1 MTPRKIS
8 HSEYEL
14 HYHRLLLRRQTER
27 RHGIILVAT
36 GVTGMVYFLMTLI
49 RLLPLFFLH
58 NIGFALTIVCIAGI
72 AISLY
77 LVFSGVLSLR
87 SGWQPVT
94 SKEVYQWRHKARLAL
109 FRQAQG
115 DLPPGY
121 TFMGRMKTLL
131 IGSSITFI
139 GSLIMWLILSGI
151 PELLLARTFLVVAS
165 LLVELLLILDTLY
178 LRVREARNL
187 PAQSAQDL
195 SLLLATGE
203 LTTGEIPE
211 EQLPGEDDTRV

>member
-1 MTPRKIS
+1 MTQPKIS

-14 HYHRLLLRRQTER
+14 HYHRLILRRQTER
-27 RHGIILVAT
+27 RHGIILIIT
-36 GVTGMVYFLMTLI
+36 GIVYFLLTLI
-49 RLLPLFFLH
+49 CSHPLFFL
-58 NIGFALTIVCIAGI
+58 NSTGFALAIACIACIAGI
-72 AISLY
+72 AISMY
-77 LVFSGVLSLR
+77 FVFSGVLSLR
-87 SGWQPVT
+87 SGRQPVT
-94 SKEVYQWRHKARLAL
+94 SRDVYQWRHKARVAL

-115 DLPPGY
+115 ELPSGY

-131 IGSSITFI
+131 IGSSTTIS
-139 GSLIMWLILSGI
+139 GSLIVWLLLSST
-151 PELLLARTFLVVAS
+151 PELLWARTLLVVVVF
-165 LLVELLLILDTLY
+165 LVELLLILDTLY

-211 EQLPGEDDTRV
+211 QPPANNDT

>member
-1 MTPRKIS
+1 
-8 HSEYEL
+8 
-14 HYHRLLLRRQTER
+14 
-27 RHGIILVAT
+27 
-36 GVTGMVYFLMTLI
+36 LMTLI

-87 SGWQPVT
+87 SGWQPIT
-94 SKEVYQWRHKARLAL
+94 SKEVYQWRHKARIAL

-121 TFMGRMKTLL
+121 TFMGRVKTLL
-131 IGSSITFI
+131 IGSSATII

-151 PELLLARTFLVVAS
+151 PELLWARYLLVVAF
-165 LLVELLLILDTLY
+165 LLVELLLILDT
-178 LRVREARNL
+178 
-187 PAQSAQDL
+187 
-195 SLLLATGE
+195 
-203 LTTGEIPE
+203 
-211 EQLPGEDDTRV
+211 

>member
-14 HYHRLLLRRQTER
+14 HYHRLLLRLQTER

-87 SGWQPVT
+87 SGWQPIT
-94 SKEVYQWRHKARLAL
+94 SKEVYQWRHKARIAL

-121 TFMGRMKTLL
+121 TFMGRVKTLL
-131 IGSSITFI
+131 IGSSATII
-139 GSLIMWLILSGI
+139 GSL
-151 PELLLARTFLVVAS
+151 
-165 LLVELLLILDTLY
+165 
-178 LRVREARNL
+178 
-187 PAQSAQDL
+187 
-195 SLLLATGE
+195 
-203 LTTGEIPE
+203 
-211 EQLPGEDDTRV
+211 